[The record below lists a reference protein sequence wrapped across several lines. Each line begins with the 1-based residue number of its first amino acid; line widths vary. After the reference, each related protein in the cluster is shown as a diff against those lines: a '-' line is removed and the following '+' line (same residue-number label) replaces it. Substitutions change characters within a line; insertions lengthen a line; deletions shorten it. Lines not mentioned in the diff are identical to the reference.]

1 MTAKT
6 DYGYGNSMPAISR
19 QSRLDDC
26 HNIDDVRE
34 LARKRLP
41 RFVYD
46 YLEGGADDEFTL
58 SRNRSV
64 FSELYL
70 LQRILVD
77 ISGLDTSTTVLGEKV
92 GAPIILTSTGAN
104 RLYHAEGELAVARA
118 AAAANI
124 IQVLAST
131 AMVSFDE
138 VAAETDGPKW
148 CQMYVLKDR
157 GFTRELTAHC
167 RNLGYKAMVLTA
179 DCAVAGNRE
188 RDYRNRFTLP
198 PRPTLKVLQQLAAR
212 PGWLWEYLRAP
223 AYNFPNFAGAL
234 DNHDDVASIVQWFG
248 NQMDTTFTWKD
259 AARLAEEWNGPFVV
273 KGITHVED
281 ARLAAETGAAGISL
295 SSHGGRQLDHA
306 PSPMEVLPEVVDAVG
321 DRLEIFIDSGF
332 RRGTDIVKALALGAR
347 ACLIGRPYLYGLAAG
362 GEAGVARTLEIF
374 RSELER
380 DMALMGLTSIAEIS
394 SDCVRRR

>member
-1 MTAKT
+1 
-6 DYGYGNSMPAISR
+6 MPAPSR
-19 QSRLDDC
+19 QIRLNNC
-26 HNIDDVRE
+26 HNIDDLRE

-41 RFVYD
+41 RFVFD

-58 SRNRSV
+58 SRNRGI

-77 ISGLDTSTTVLGEKV
+77 VSEVDTSTTVLGEEV

-104 RLYHAEGELAVARA
+104 RLYHPDGELAVARA
-118 AAAANI
+118 AAGANV
-124 IQVLAST
+124 IQILAST
-131 AMVSFDE
+131 AMASFDE
-138 VAAETDGPKW
+138 VAAATDGPKW
-148 CQMYVLKDR
+148 CQMYELKDR
-157 GFTRELTAHC
+157 GITRELAAHC
-167 RNLGYKAMVLTA
+167 RELGYNAMVLTA
-179 DCAVAGNRE
+179 DCKVAGNRE

-198 PRPTLKVLQQLAAR
+198 PRPTLKVLQQLAMR
-212 PGWLWEYLRAP
+212 PGWLWEYLTSP

-234 DNHDDVASIVQWFG
+234 GSHDDVSSIVQWFG
-248 NQMDTTFTWKD
+248 NQMDPTFTWQD
-259 AARLAEEWNGPFVV
+259 AARLAEDWEGPFVV

-281 ARLAAETGAAGISL
+281 AKLAAEIGAQGISL

-306 PSPMEVLPEVVDAVG
+306 PSPVEVLQEVVDAVG
-321 DRLEIFIDSGF
+321 DRLEVFIDSGF
-332 RRGTDIVKALALGAR
+332 RRGTDIIKALALGAR

-380 DMALMGLTSIAEIS
+380 DMALMGITSIAEIS

>member
-1 MTAKT
+1 
-6 DYGYGNSMPAISR
+6 MPAISR
-19 QSRLDDC
+19 QSRLNNC
-26 HNIDDVRE
+26 HNIDDLRE

-41 RFVYD
+41 RFIYD

-64 FSELYL
+64 FSEFYL
-70 LQRILVD
+70 LQRVLVD
-77 ISGLDTSTTVLGEKV
+77 VSGIDTSTTVLGEQV
-92 GAPIILTSTGAN
+92 AAPIVLTSTGAN

-118 AAAANI
+118 AARANI

-138 VAAETDGPKW
+138 VAADTNGPKW

-157 GFTRELTAHC
+157 GFTEELTAQC
-167 RNLGYKAMVLTA
+167 RALGYKAMVLTA

-198 PRPTLKVLQQLAAR
+198 PRPTLKVLRQLSAR
-212 PGWLWEYLRAP
+212 PGWLWEYLLAP

-234 DNHDDVASIVQWFG
+234 DNHDDVSSIVQWFG
-248 NQMDTTFTWKD
+248 NQLDTTFTWND
-259 AARLAEEWNGPFVV
+259 AARLAEDWNGPFVV

-281 ARLAAETGAAGISL
+281 AKLAAQIGAAGISL

-306 PSPMEVLPEVVDAVG
+306 PSPLETLQEVMDAVG
-321 DRLEIFIDSGF
+321 DRLEVFIDSGF
-332 RRGTDIVKALALGAR
+332 RRGTDIIKALALGAR

-362 GEAGVARTLEIF
+362 GEAGVARALDIL
-374 RSELER
+374 RAELER
-380 DMALMGLTSIAEIS
+380 DMALMGITSIAGIT

>member
-1 MTAKT
+1 MKHL
-6 DYGYGNSMPAISR
+6 
-19 QSRLDDC
+19 SRLHLC
-26 HNIDDVRE
+26 HNINDLRE

-41 RFVYD
+41 TFVFD

-77 ISGLDTSTTVLGEKV
+77 VAGIDTSTTVLGEKI
-92 GAPIILTSTGAN
+92 GLPIILTSTGAN
-104 RLYHAEGELAVARA
+104 RLYHHEGELAVARA
-118 AAAANI
+118 AAGANV
-124 IQVLAST
+124 IQLLAST

-138 VAAETDGPKW
+138 VVAETDSPKW
-148 CQMYVLKDR
+148 CQMYALKDR
-157 GFTRELTAHC
+157 GFTRELTAQC
-167 RNLGYKAMVLTA
+167 RALGYKAMVLTA

-198 PRPTLKVLQQLAAR
+198 PRPTLKVLQQLSAR
-212 PGWLWEYLRAP
+212 PGWLWEYLTAP

-234 DNHDDVASIVQWFG
+234 DQHDDVKSIVQWFG
-248 NQMDTTFTWKD
+248 NQLDTTFTWKD
-259 AARLAEEWNGPFVV
+259 AARLAQDWNGPFVV

-281 ARLAAETGAAGISL
+281 ARFAAEIGAAGISL

-306 PSPMEVLPEVVDAVG
+306 PSPMEVLQEVVDAVG
-321 DRLEIFIDSGF
+321 DRLEVFIDSGF
-332 RRGTDIVKALALGAR
+332 RRGTDIIKALALGAR

-362 GEAGVARTLEIF
+362 GEAGVTRALEIL

-380 DMALMGLTSIAEIS
+380 DMALMGITNIAAIT
-394 SDCVRRR
+394 SDCVRWR